1 MKSSAPPHVLLQL
14 SELKIFVSFK
24 LRLFKSA
31 SEEFSRLGNLDDMQY
46 QFESYPSTYPGL
58 NGSFVP
64 FSLRILK
71 AEIDYH
77 QGKPS
82 SKVDS
87 LYALLSMCQIEI
99 EKSLE
104 KEHSNISGLNITE
117 IDELLGGTLP
127 LPNFLNTKKQEWSE
141 DPNLFLAG

>member
-1 MKSSAPPHVLLQL
+1 MDQLSTKIKSSAQPHVLLQL

-46 QFESYPSTYPGL
+46 QFETYPSTYPGL

-77 QGKPS
+77 QG
-82 SKVDS
+82 S
-87 LYALLSMCQIEI
+87 L
-99 EKSLE
+99 
-104 KEHSNISGLNITE
+104 LNSTFE
-117 IDELLGGTLP
+117 
-127 LPNFLNTKKQEWSE
+127 NFINNNNDIIFE
-141 DPNLFLAG
+141 